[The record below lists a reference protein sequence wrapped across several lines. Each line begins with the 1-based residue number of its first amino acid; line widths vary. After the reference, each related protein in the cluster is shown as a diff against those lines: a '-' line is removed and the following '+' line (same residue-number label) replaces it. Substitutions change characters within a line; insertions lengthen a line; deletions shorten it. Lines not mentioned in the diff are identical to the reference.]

1 MINGVEKVEIEVLFK
16 ILNKYG
22 FYSLKKEPFLYAKNG
37 STGISFT
44 FKDDFYGDL
53 TRVVIPNTIEEVED
67 FLGKY
72 SWHKK
77 YGQKFHVK
85 IKLDDYKK
93 INPKVLFTREDQE
106 YTLKEL
112 VELSNKG
119 LEQEK
124 NQKKKEVI
132 YIKKIKRTLL
142 LLVQVIKEKIKVQE
156 DTYQNLLKLTQEYN
170 QKYNQ
175 LEKVKQ
181 EYYKLKKV
189 NFISEEKTE
198 PLPDFSAKIEEM
210 IKDINMVEDKELL
223 EQQIDIYL
231 AFIQELEKSKSLI
244 HNKYELIK
252 LPLELDKINQKLT
265 LIENAL
271 SRKKGFFGKKE
282 NIDKQLEEIE
292 EKSIVNQIV
301 SYENYE
307 KNELERI
314 EEKYA
319 MIPELDKRT
328 IADYL
333 IEFDNLKI
341 PEPDLE
347 EIPKEKEITYEEVM
361 QSLEK
366 DFEKR
371 TSDEKNILTMYHSFL
386 RKILVNEE
394 YSFEKEIEDFI
405 NLLEN
410 PNNILFKL
418 KYFKKIETVTPE
430 KCLKSLRKE
439 AQKIKSIS
447 PDVLKGNIN
456 AFFKDNK
463 LITGSNFL
471 AASNKRTLSPTQ
483 CKGENDINYIALLKK
498 NALVYFIPNEIT
510 HDIENDEILIQ
521 KNNQPFFLIDL
532 QKNNIQ
538 YSTSDIIKIV
548 RYQNEI
554 KTENNRTIVTN
565 LISTKVDQYKNIVI
579 ERKD

>member
-271 SRKKGFFGKKE
+271 SRKKSFFGK
-282 NIDKQLEEIE
+282 
-292 EKSIVNQIV
+292 
-301 SYENYE
+301 
-307 KNELERI
+307 
-314 EEKYA
+314 
-319 MIPELDKRT
+319 
-328 IADYL
+328 
-333 IEFDNLKI
+333 
-341 PEPDLE
+341 
-347 EIPKEKEITYEEVM
+347 
-361 QSLEK
+361 
-366 DFEKR
+366 
-371 TSDEKNILTMYHSFL
+371 
-386 RKILVNEE
+386 
-394 YSFEKEIEDFI
+394 
-405 NLLEN
+405 
-410 PNNILFKL
+410 
-418 KYFKKIETVTPE
+418 
-430 KCLKSLRKE
+430 
-439 AQKIKSIS
+439 
-447 PDVLKGNIN
+447 
-456 AFFKDNK
+456 
-463 LITGSNFL
+463 
-471 AASNKRTLSPTQ
+471 
-483 CKGENDINYIALLKK
+483 
-498 NALVYFIPNEIT
+498 
-510 HDIENDEILIQ
+510 
-521 KNNQPFFLIDL
+521 
-532 QKNNIQ
+532 
-538 YSTSDIIKIV
+538 
-548 RYQNEI
+548 
-554 KTENNRTIVTN
+554 
-565 LISTKVDQYKNIVI
+565 
-579 ERKD
+579 